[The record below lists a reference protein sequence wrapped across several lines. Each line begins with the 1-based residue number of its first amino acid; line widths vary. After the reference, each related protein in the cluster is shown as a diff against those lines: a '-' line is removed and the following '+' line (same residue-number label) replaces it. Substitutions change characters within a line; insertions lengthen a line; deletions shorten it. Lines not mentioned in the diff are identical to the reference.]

1 MQAAPTGVADSGGR
15 GRALLEM
22 IPGTMRTH
30 DDRIDDV
37 RKSYPCCRG
46 HRDEP
51 AVVHRQTSMV
61 SWPRCQLWTTPKL
74 WPRTPTTRKRWSL
87 NQQKMPCPR
96 ASEC

>member
-22 IPGTMRTH
+22 MPGTMRTH

-74 WPRTPTTRKRWSL
+74 WPRTPTTRKRWSP